1 MATKQAIKQAIPGE
15 GEFVLASNN
24 LQTTLIVR
32 SLKQDHDD
40 LVMPPEQEV
49 AVDYD
54 YWRMVPHFAR
64 DVRSKKIS
72 VRRSEDVP
80 EDQTRRLNSEYERE
94 LTPDLRQLALLIC
107 NVELDDQLLSAI
119 RLPELLGD
127 TGMPKKGVKA
137 TKAYLKGTH
146 TTFLKA
152 IRELES
158 RWKKRKDVLAEI
170 NKNIKRIETMR

>member
-1 MATKQAIKQAIPGE
+1 MPTKQAIPGE
-15 GEFVLASNN
+15 GDFVLVSNA
-24 LQTTLIVR
+24 LPTTLIVR
-32 SLKQDHDD
+32 SLKPDHDD
-40 LVMPPEQEV
+40 LVLPPEQEV
-49 AVDYD
+49 PVDYE
-54 YWRMVPHFAR
+54 YWKTVPHFAR
-64 DVRSKKIS
+64 DVKNRKLSL
-72 VRRSEDVP
+72 RRSEDVP
-80 EDQTRRLNSEYERE
+80 EDQGHRLNVDYERD

-107 NVELDDQLLSAI
+107 RVELDEQLLSAI

-146 TTFLKA
+146 TIFLQA

-158 RWKKRKDVLAEI
+158 RWHKRKDVLAEI